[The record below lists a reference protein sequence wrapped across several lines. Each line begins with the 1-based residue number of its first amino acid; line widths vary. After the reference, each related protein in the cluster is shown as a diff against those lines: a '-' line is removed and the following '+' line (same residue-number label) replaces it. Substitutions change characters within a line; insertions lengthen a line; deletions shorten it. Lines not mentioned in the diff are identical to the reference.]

1 MRRIPTQ
8 IARRGAALRRQ
19 RRQRVSLAANLSP
32 LPADPTKSSYPD
44 SAPIDFDASSA
55 VSGGEA
61 QVLDG
66 PGGVPFGEEGLT
78 EGETEQRVRGIG
90 RDVTSEDFG
99 AAHAQRFAL
108 AVERRKMTIERP
120 GSRTSME

>member
-55 VSGGEA
+55 VSGGDGAESSNEWTAEDEVFRHVKYGLVGGALREA
-61 QVLDG
+61 EG
-66 PGGVPFGEEGLT
+66 AGGG
-78 EGETEQRVRGIG
+78 Q
-90 RDVTSEDFG
+90 G
-99 AAHAQRFAL
+99 A
-108 AVERRKMTIERP
+108 
-120 GSRTSME
+120 